1 MKKIILLCVI
11 LSFSIFTK
19 NFDLTDSKK
28 ALDKYIEIER
38 SGDFKKYSGDKQA
51 EAMFG
56 ISKMTDKEIAEM
68 NKAKKIIGNNY
79 KYKVTNVKETKNKS
93 EITMDVEY
101 EAFNINSSQLTEIIS
116 GFDSQYGTDWDKKIS
131 NEEIAD
137 KVMEKY
143 TDFLIVKRT
152 IKVNMEREDGYWTID
167 LNNNQDFML
176 SLYSRGELYF
186 WHD

>member
-1 MKKIILLCVI
+1 MKGWG
-11 LSFSIFTK
+11 SIF
-19 NFDLTDSKK
+19 
-28 ALDKYIEIER
+28 A
-38 SGDFKKYSGDKQA
+38 
-51 EAMFG
+51 
-56 ISKMTDKEIAEM
+56 
-68 NKAKKIIGNNY
+68 AK
-79 KYKVTNVKETKNKS
+79 
-93 EITMDVEY
+93 
-101 EAFNINSSQLTEIIS
+101 AFNINSSQLTEIIS